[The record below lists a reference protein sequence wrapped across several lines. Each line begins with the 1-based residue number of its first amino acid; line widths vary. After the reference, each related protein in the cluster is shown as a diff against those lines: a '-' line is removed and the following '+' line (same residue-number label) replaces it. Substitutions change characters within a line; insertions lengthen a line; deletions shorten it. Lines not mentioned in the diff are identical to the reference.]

1 MRKNMHILK
10 RLRSSNP
17 YELSIFIIV
26 AIATLLRF
34 ILIYFNWPVTNSDEG
49 NMGLLTL
56 HVAYQGDRPAFFYG
70 LPYMGP
76 LEGYVAAPL
85 FHLFGSSLFTL
96 RLGLLLFFVGFLLS
110 MYYLV
115 RLLYSEKFA
124 LAMVILLSL
133 GSSDVI
139 SRQLKGVGEYP
150 ETAMFAALICLLAV
164 WLGFSSPLSDQKPT
178 LLANWKR
185 IIVYGF
191 LGLIVGLALWV
202 DFLIAPFVLTAGL
215 LLCLFCRRELLHWP
229 GLSLLL
235 GIIIGAFPLIYY
247 NLTAPLSQ
255 NSWNILLFIHQG
267 GAKDMAAQHL
277 TRVDQLIGT
286 MMIAL
291 PLATGAN
298 PRCPM
303 EAFPPSGAP
312 TASTL
317 PCVLFQSGWS
327 FGYLI
332 LWFIAAFFA
341 VRIVWH
347 YRRSILLGFASDNS
361 LEEHRRE
368 ALLQCGRLM
377 LLASVAMTLVLYAIS
392 PSAAVTPITSFR
404 YLTCM
409 LLAIPA
415 LLWPIWQG
423 LNIQKYS
430 LNWRTKGAFL
440 LKAGL
445 PFLVA
450 MTFLSGTVRTFTE
463 IPEAQAAYHSE
474 ETLIQDLMKIGATRI
489 YSEYWTCNRL
499 TFHSQEKIIC
509 SELDEHLKPSFER
522 YLPYRSIVR
531 AAPHPTYVFP
541 LNSPQAE
548 VLKQHISISDPH
560 YRQYIFEGYVVY
572 RYE

>member
-1 MRKNMHILK
+1 MRKNIRISK

-17 YELSIFIIV
+17 FELSMFIIV

-49 NMGLLTL
+49 NMGLLAL
-56 HVAYQGDRPAFFYG
+56 HVAYQGDHPTFFYG

-85 FHLFGSSLFTL
+85 FHLLGSSLFTL
-96 RLGLLLFFVGFLLS
+96 RLGLLLFFIGFLLS

-115 RLLYSEKFA
+115 RLLYNEKFA
-124 LAMVILLSL
+124 MAMVSLLSL
-133 GSSDVI
+133 GSPDVI

-164 WLGFSSPLSDQKPT
+164 WLGFSSPLPDQKPT
-178 LLANWKR
+178 QLESWKR
-185 IIVYGF
+185 VIIYGF
-191 LGLIVGLALWV
+191 LGLMVGLALWV
-202 DFLIAPFVLTAGL
+202 DFLIVPFVLTAGL

-247 NLTAPLSQ
+247 NLTAPWSQ

-267 GAKDMAAQHL
+267 GAKDMVAQHL
-277 TRVDQLIGT
+277 TWVDQIIGT

-298 PRCPM
+298 PHCPI

-312 TASTL
+312 TATTL

-361 LEEHRRE
+361 LEEHRRK
-368 ALLQCGRLM
+368 ALVQCGRLM
-377 LLASVAMTLVLYAIS
+377 LLASVAITLILYAIS
-392 PSAAVTPITSFR
+392 PLAAVTPMTSFR

-409 LLAIPA
+409 LIAIPV
-415 LLWPIWQG
+415 LLWPLWQG

-430 LNWRTKGAFL
+430 LNWRTKGTFL
-440 LKAGL
+440 LQAGL
-445 PFLVA
+445 LFLVA
-450 MTFLSGTVRTFTE
+450 ITFVSGTVRTFTE
-463 IPEAQAAYHSE
+463 IPAAQAAYHSE
-474 ETLIQDLMKIGATRI
+474 EILIQDLMKIGATRI

-509 SELDEHLKPSFER
+509 SELDEHLKPGFER

-531 AAPHPTYVFP
+531 TAPHPTYVFP

-548 VLKQHISISDPH
+548 VLKQHIPSSDPD

>member
-1 MRKNMHILK
+1 M
-10 RLRSSNP
+10 
-17 YELSIFIIV
+17 FIIV

-49 NMGLLTL
+49 NMGLLAL
-56 HVAYQGDRPAFFYG
+56 HVAYQGDHPTFFYG

-85 FHLFGSSLFTL
+85 FHLLGSSLFTL
-96 RLGLLLFFVGFLLS
+96 RLGLLLFFIGFLLS

-115 RLLYSEKFA
+115 RLLYNEKFA
-124 LAMVILLSL
+124 LAMVSLLSL
-133 GSSDVI
+133 GSPDVI

-164 WLGFSSPLSDQKPT
+164 WLGFSSPLPDQKPT
-178 LLANWKR
+178 QLESWKR
-185 IIVYGF
+185 VIIYGF
-191 LGLIVGLALWV
+191 LGLMVGLALWV
-202 DFLIAPFVLTAGL
+202 DFLIVPFVLTAGL

-247 NLTAPLSQ
+247 NLTAPWSQ

-267 GAKDMAAQHL
+267 GAKDMVAQHL
-277 TRVDQLIGT
+277 TWVDQIIGT

-298 PRCPM
+298 PHCPI

-312 TASTL
+312 TATTL

-361 LEEHRRE
+361 LEEHRRK
-368 ALLQCGRLM
+368 ALVQCGRLM
-377 LLASVAMTLVLYAIS
+377 LLASVAITLILYAIS
-392 PSAAVTPITSFR
+392 PLAAVTPMTSFR

-409 LLAIPA
+409 LIAIPV
-415 LLWPIWQG
+415 LLWPLWQG

-430 LNWRTKGAFL
+430 LNWRTKGTFL
-440 LKAGL
+440 LQAGL
-445 PFLVA
+445 LFLVA
-450 MTFLSGTVRTFTE
+450 ITFVSGTVRTFTE
-463 IPEAQAAYHSE
+463 IPAAQAAYHSE
-474 ETLIQDLMKIGATRI
+474 EILIQDLMKIGATRI

-509 SELDEHLKPSFER
+509 SELDEHLKPGFER

-531 AAPHPTYVFP
+531 TAPHPTYVFP

-548 VLKQHISISDPH
+548 VLKQHIPSSDPD

>member
-1 MRKNMHILK
+1 M
-10 RLRSSNP
+10 
-17 YELSIFIIV
+17 FIIV

-49 NMGLLTL
+49 NMGLLAL
-56 HVAYQGDRPAFFYG
+56 HVAYQGDHPTFFYG

-85 FHLFGSSLFTL
+85 FHLLGSSLFTL
-96 RLGLLLFFVGFLLS
+96 RLGLLLFFIGFLLS

-115 RLLYSEKFA
+115 RLLYNEKFA
-124 LAMVILLSL
+124 MAMVSLLSL
-133 GSSDVI
+133 GSPDVI

-164 WLGFSSPLSDQKPT
+164 WLGFSSPLPDQKPT
-178 LLANWKR
+178 QLESWKR
-185 IIVYGF
+185 VIIYGF
-191 LGLIVGLALWV
+191 LGLMVGLALWV
-202 DFLIAPFVLTAGL
+202 DFLIVPFVLTAGL

-247 NLTAPLSQ
+247 NLTAPWSQ

-267 GAKDMAAQHL
+267 GAKDMVAQHL
-277 TRVDQLIGT
+277 TWVDQIIGT

-298 PRCPM
+298 PHCPI

-312 TASTL
+312 TATTL

-361 LEEHRRE
+361 LEEHRRK
-368 ALLQCGRLM
+368 ALVQCGRLM
-377 LLASVAMTLVLYAIS
+377 LLASVAITLILYAIS
-392 PSAAVTPITSFR
+392 PLAAVTPMTSFR

-409 LLAIPA
+409 LIAIPV
-415 LLWPIWQG
+415 LLWPLWQG

-430 LNWRTKGAFL
+430 LNWRTKGTFL
-440 LKAGL
+440 LQAGL
-445 PFLVA
+445 LFLVA
-450 MTFLSGTVRTFTE
+450 ITFVSGTVRTFTE
-463 IPEAQAAYHSE
+463 IPAAQAAYHSE
-474 ETLIQDLMKIGATRI
+474 EILIQDLMKIGATRI

-509 SELDEHLKPSFER
+509 SELDEHLKPGFER

-531 AAPHPTYVFP
+531 TAPHPTYVFP

-548 VLKQHISISDPH
+548 VLKQHIPSSDPD